1 MPRPRLS
8 LRQPPPI
15 PPCSGPLR
23 HSAAGCPPPFPGEEP
38 RLGARGRGLSSAL
51 SENARSFAA
60 TGPGRGLPARNAS
73 QPAMGPV
80 YLHCL
85 VPQEPWLDA
94 QTPSPNVT
102 ASRSLGRVGNQPAR
116 PVPPAGDDVSINA
129 LRCSGDLGS
138 RPSPLGLC
146 CSPIPSPLDP
156 FSGIAPFP
164 RRHPAFLLRGPH
176 SRPALKLLIS
186 VFVFIGR
193 TITVMGAGRAL

>member
-1 MPRPRLS
+1 
-8 LRQPPPI
+8 
-15 PPCSGPLR
+15 
-23 HSAAGCPPPFPGEEP
+23 
-38 RLGARGRGLSSAL
+38 
-51 SENARSFAA
+51 
-60 TGPGRGLPARNAS
+60 
-73 QPAMGPV
+73 MGPV

-85 VPQEPWLDA
+85 VPQEPWSDA

-129 LRCSGDLGS
+129 LRCLGDLGS
-138 RPSPLGLC
+138 RPSPLGLS
-146 CSPIPSPLDP
+146 CSPTPSPLDP

-164 RRHPAFLLRGPH
+164 RRHPAFLLRSRLRAERAGRT

-193 TITVMGAGRAL
+193 AITVMGARRANYSYEYS